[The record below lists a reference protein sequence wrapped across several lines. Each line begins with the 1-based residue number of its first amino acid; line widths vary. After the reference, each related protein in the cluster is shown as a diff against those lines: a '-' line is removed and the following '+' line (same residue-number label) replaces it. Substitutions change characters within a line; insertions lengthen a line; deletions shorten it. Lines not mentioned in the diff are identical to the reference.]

1 MSLIC
6 RCSQMLSAGKKLSL
20 KSLKNSNELDHLD
33 EKLGEWKTME
43 AMERGIH
50 RVFHILRY
58 FECGQESPRIRCCIL
73 LYTARNWEMR
83 NPLTQR
89 WNDKNFEKGGTVA
102 AFQNLSSSW
111 RVRRTKKEE
120 LWRCFRRH
128 TWCTWF
134 DQHNSKYIREI
145 ARWPI
150 HNSKYIRSHLREA
163 ATCTVLALDLQSSAR
178 WCWLGSAKLS
188 LQTSIKSVSL
198 LPFVSAATRCYFLL
212 CCDRAERP
220 VSVGAHSRVSTQYF
234 GPKKPSN

>member
-6 RCSQMLSAGKKLSL
+6 RCSQMLSASGKKLNL
-20 KSLKNSNELDHLD
+20 KSLKKLEWTRSPWWEAWGMEDDGSDGTRQPSRLWHFEIFWVWTTWSGLDA
-33 EKLGEWKTME
+33 E
-43 AMERGIH
+43 
-50 RVFHILRY
+50 
-58 FECGQESPRIRCCIL
+58 ESP
-73 LYTARNWEMR
+73 RNWEMR

-89 WNDKNFEKGGTVA
+89 WNDKNLEKGGTVA
-102 AFQNLSSSW
+102 AFQNPKW

-120 LWRCFRRH
+120 LWRCFRRR

-145 ARWPI
+145 ARWHI
-150 HNSKYIRSHLREA
+150 HKSKYIRSHLRETT
-163 ATCTVLALDLQSSAR
+163 TCTVLALDLQSSAR
-178 WCWLGSAKLS
+178 WCWLGSPKLS
-188 LQTSIKSVSL
+188 LQTWIEPVSL

-220 VSVGAHSRVSTQYF
+220 ISVGAHSRVSTQYF